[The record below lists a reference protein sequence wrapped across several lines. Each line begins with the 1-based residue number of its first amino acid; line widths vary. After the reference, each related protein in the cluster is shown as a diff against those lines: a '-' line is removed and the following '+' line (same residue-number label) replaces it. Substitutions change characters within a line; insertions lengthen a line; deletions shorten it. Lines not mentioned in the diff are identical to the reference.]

1 MLKFLISLVLAAFF
15 TPTFAMESSLEKNE
29 EEGDHINFSESPF
42 LNGEPN
48 SVPVIL
54 LDILVIDDNKI
65 NLVIMERMLRELG
78 CRDVTLVESAE
89 VAIELIK
96 DKAEKNT
103 YFGMVFTD
111 INMPGMDGI
120 DCTREIRKIPYMKS
134 VPIIAVTTEEEIE
147 ERCLAS
153 GINDFMPKPFTK
165 IRLSQVLTKA
175 LLNQ

>member
-1 MLKFLISLVLAAFF
+1 MLKFLVPLALAAFF
-15 TPTFAMESSLEKNE
+15 IPAFAMESSLEKNQE
-29 EEGDHINFSESPF
+29 EIDQINFSESPF

-48 SVPVIL
+48 SVPVVL

-89 VAIELIK
+89 MAIELIK
-96 DKAEKNT
+96 GKAEKNT
-103 YFGMVFTD
+103 FFGMIFTD
-111 INMPGMDGI
+111 INMPGMDGM

-165 IRLSQVLTKA
+165 VHLNQVLTRA